1 MENDAILIENF
12 WEHTGDHHLRKS
24 DLFWGDTAKL
34 DARSDDPETI
44 FRYFIE
50 EVGFNMSFYWLED
63 RELYIIRTEEYPT
76 PVIKC
81 SHDPDWDGVYELHKF
96 HGRGAT
102 YDTGEILCEFE
113 DVSKIWDELTINGK
127 HLSEILP
134 NSVILEMD

>member
-1 MENDAILIENF
+1 MGNDAILIENF

>member
-50 EVGFNMSFYWLED
+50 EVGFNMSFNWLED